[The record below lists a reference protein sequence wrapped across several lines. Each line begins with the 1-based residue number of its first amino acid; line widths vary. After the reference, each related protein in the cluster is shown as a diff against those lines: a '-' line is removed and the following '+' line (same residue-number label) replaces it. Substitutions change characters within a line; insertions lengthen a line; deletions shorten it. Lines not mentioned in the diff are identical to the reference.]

1 MGEGLTDEEILAWM
15 RAHAAEHTIRGMV
28 LAGEMVEHYQR
39 EICGDTVAG
48 ARLYRLALA
57 DQVQA
62 EVDAAQQAREQG
74 EG

>member
-1 MGEGLTDEEILAWM
+1 MGEGLTDAEILAWM
-15 RAHAAEHTIRGMV
+15 REHAAEHTIRTVV
-28 LAGEMVEHYQR
+28 LTGELAEHWLRVHDGQ
-39 EICGDTVAG
+39 DVAA
-48 ARLYRLALA
+48 ARLLALA

>member
-1 MGEGLTDEEILAWM
+1 MGEGLTDAEILAWM
-15 RAHAAEHTIRGMV
+15 REHAAEHTIRGMV

-39 EICGDTVAG
+39 EICGDTAPG
-48 ARLYRLALA
+48 ARLYRLAA
-57 DQVQA
+57 VVQA

>member
-39 EICGDTVAG
+39 HRRPQGRGSARPARHAG
-48 ARLYRLALA
+48 AR
-57 DQVQA
+57 
-62 EVDAAQQAREQG
+62 
-74 EG
+74 